1 MKQTLLAAASILA
14 LATLPSAAASL
25 TKSYSYF
32 TVGGTTLEQLE
43 SDLTTRGPQVK
54 STGRRHPGATQM
66 QFSTKLGYA
75 EKNGYCR
82 IAKADVSVSAK
93 VILPRWSQRS
103 KSTQEVRMIWDTLSS
118 DIKRHEE
125 QHVIIAKNHARE
137 LEQALLKLGRQ
148 KTCVAAA
155 EKAKGIAERILHKHD
170 REQDQFDRIEGINFD
185 SRIRRLLDYRIE
197 RMGSAN

>member
-1 MKQTLLAAASILA
+1 MKQTILAAASIIFLT
-14 LATLPSAAASL
+14 TLPSAAANVN
-25 TKSYSYF
+25 KSYSYF
-32 TVGGTTLEQLE
+32 TVNGTTLDQLE
-43 SDLTTRGPQVK
+43 AELTTRGPQVK

-82 IAKADVSVSAK
+82 VAKADVSVRAK
-93 VILPRWSQRS
+93 VILPRWGQRS
-103 KSTQEVRMIWDTLSS
+103 KAPQDVRLIWDTLSS

-125 QHVIIAKNHARE
+125 QHVIIAKNSARE
-137 LEQALLKLGRQ
+137 LEQALLKLPRQ
-148 KTCVAAA
+148 KTCVLVA
-155 EKAKGIAERILHKHD
+155 EKAKSLAERILRKHD